1 MRQIFQLIKLR
12 ANIAISRPATARSWK
27 RLQTQAIRS
36 NLKKPDHWDSMVAH
50 FAGRQGLAHSDILN
64 PHEDGNDDTESD
76 DAPVAQ
82 TPTPKCENSRKK
94 PAIDRFST
102 ITSVGGDIKD
112 GLIGPGDLVH
122 QAMAAKTRIGNPS
135 EILEG
140 LQQQTQELKK
150 TNDNLNQF
158 FQMQRE
164 QNAQLMESQKA
175 LLQAMTMFVQK

>member
-1 MRQIFQLIKLR
+1 MEASTDTGNKKQ
-12 ANIAISRPATARSWK
+12 P
-27 RLQTQAIRS
+27 
-36 NLKKPDHWDSMVAH
+36 KKPDHWDSMVAH

-82 TPTPKCENSRKK
+82 TSTPKCENGRKK
-94 PAIDRFST
+94 PAIDRFSA

-112 GLIGPGDLVH
+112 GLIGLGNLVH

-150 TNDNLNQF
+150 LT
-158 FQMQRE
+158 
-164 QNAQLMESQKA
+164 
-175 LLQAMTMFVQK
+175 TT